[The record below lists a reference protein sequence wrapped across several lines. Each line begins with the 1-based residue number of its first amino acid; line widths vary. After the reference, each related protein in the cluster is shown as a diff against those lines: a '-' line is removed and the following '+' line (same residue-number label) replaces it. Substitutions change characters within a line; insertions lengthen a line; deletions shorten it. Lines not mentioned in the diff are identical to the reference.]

1 MKLYRQI
8 QPFLLCYLYSVLF
21 FVSCAPQ
28 IEMVS
33 LGINE
38 EYAIERMRL
47 LHLHPEF
54 TGESYL
60 WTMKDSLGND
70 SVISTERDLF
80 FVASKVGT
88 YYIRLNIIDNTDPV
102 EHNVKV
108 VVWQEQ
114 VAYSRYITK
123 VYEYRPAP
131 GQFVNLL
138 PEYKEGDTEESMC
151 DKVLECIGDKNDVLI
166 SLGGYGGYVTFGFD
180 HTVVNAPGE
189 MDFKILGNSF
199 YAEANPNPNAPES
212 GGSSEPGIVMVAL
225 DRNGNGLPDDEWYE
239 LAGSEYHKPETAH
252 NYTITYYRTPADHV
266 ATPIPQTPITDT
278 SYIAWIASDG
288 STGYIEKNSYHRQEY
303 FPQWIDSDEITF
315 SGTRLAHN
323 AIDESGIGS
332 YYVLYAYDWGY
343 ADNFSAID
351 RLSNDENTN
360 ADPNANHFKISHAI
374 DMDGQPIHLKY
385 IDFVKVQVGVNSKS
399 GWLGEVSTEVL
410 GFYDYNMKKQ

>member
-343 ADNFSAID
+343 ADNHPNEVEDKSCFNID
-351 RLSNDENTN
+351 WAVDKDGNPVHLDG
-360 ADPNANHFKISHAI
+360 ADFIRV
-374 DMDGQPIHLKY
+374 
-385 IDFVKVQVGVNSKS
+385 FTGVNQSC
-399 GWLGEVSTEVL
+399 GWLGETSTEL
-410 GFYDYNMKKQ
+410 CRAEDLHIELSTIPNP